1 VSAIDLVLVVLLL
14 LSAFGGYRRGAI
26 LQAFGLLGVAV
37 GVTAGAVLAQRASS
51 LAGGDVAARVA
62 VAVGVV
68 LIGAAIGNTLGWLVG
83 SRVRRHVRGPRAAKT
98 DAFVG
103 AGLSVLALAL
113 TTWFIALNLASG
125 PFPALA
131 KQLDRSQIVDFL
143 ADALPAPPPLLSGIE
158 RAADLLGVPEAFAGV
173 PPPPGDPVEPPSAA
187 DVHAASGVGVA
198 GTVEV
203 LGDGCGQGLLN
214 EGSGFAVAPDYVV
227 TNAHVVAGTSD
238 QTVVDGTAR
247 RAATV
252 VLFDPAEDI
261 AVLRVADL
269 RAKPLQLATETIPR
283 GAGGVIVGFP
293 GGPPIHVVPAA
304 VRQHLDAAGRDIYGR
319 GELQRSLY
327 ELQAEVHP
335 GNSGGPF
342 VLADGQVAGVV
353 FASSTLDHNAAYAI
367 DSQTL
372 LPLVQ
377 ASLGRTQPTD
387 TQSCLAD

>member
-1 VSAIDLVLVVLLL
+1 VSAIDLVLIVLFV

-37 GVTAGAVLAQRASS
+37 GVAAGALLAQRAAS
-51 LAGGDVAARVA
+51 LTGGDVAARVA

-68 LIGAAIGNTLGWLVG
+68 LIGAVIGNTVGWLVG
-83 SRVRRHVRGPRAAKT
+83 TRVRRHVRGPHAAKT
-98 DAFVG
+98 DALVG

-113 TTWFIALNLASG
+113 TTWFVALNLAGG

-131 KQLDRSQIVDFL
+131 KQLDRSQIIRFL
-143 ADALPAPPPLLSGIE
+143 GNALPAPPPLLSGIQ

-173 PPPPGDPVEPPSAA
+173 PPPPGEPVQPPSSA
-187 DVHAASGVGVA
+187 DVHAASSAGLA

-214 EGSGFAVAPDYVV
+214 EGSGFAVAPGYVV
-227 TNAHVVAGTSD
+227 TNAHVVAGTED
-238 QTVVDGTAR
+238 QTVVDGNER

-252 VLFDPAEDI
+252 VLFDPAKDV

-269 RAKPLQLATETIPR
+269 RARPLQLAAQTVPR

-293 GGPPIHVVPAA
+293 GGPPIDAVPAA
-304 VRQHLDAAGRDIYGR
+304 VRQHLDATGRDIYGR

-327 ELQAEVHP
+327 ELQAEVRP

-367 DSQTL
+367 DSQTV

-377 ASLGRTQPTD
+377 ESLGRTQPAD
-387 TQSCLAD
+387 TESCLAE